1 MKNLDALYEQLVA
14 ADAKGDI
21 QSAKQLQTEMRTLL
35 SEDSSVATTPPQQN
49 VTNVD
54 SLYEQLVEADA
65 KGDIETAKQLQTQ
78 MRSLLFKEP
87 EVTEQPKTTQPPKEV
102 PKIPIN
108 VMGQKFT
115 AEEYAKYSGMPI
127 AAKPG
132 EKAKGAFSG
141 TFGQGIYNLAADA
154 VISYGRTLGNP
165 EEAEQIA
172 NRLREYAANT
182 YTSANK
188 SFREDPLTKIQEL
201 LGNSAPYMIGP
212 VMGAIGSTA
221 LGATGLVAGV
231 APTVV
236 SATQFLGSN
245 LQRQIDANNIDLAD
259 TNLLTAG
266 ATTIPQALLDN
277 IGFRYIPGIKNI
289 FGAAG
294 KKISDETAKQ
304 IFNQSLL
311 TSVGKKVLSSSVAAT
326 KGATVE
332 GITETAQQVF
342 ERLQAGLSI
351 TNKEARD
358 EYLESF
364 IGGYIAGKAIGLPGA
379 LLTKEPSAAAPTTE
393 PPEPTTAEPKTE
405 RLSKQQQIKNILKDL
420 EQEADQVNKAKVAAD
435 SKLKTAQ
442 QKQVVS
448 EAADLES
455 TLPDET
461 GVITPTTLTSW
472 GIRKGSIPF
481 KTLEGV
487 DASTPEG
494 RYLVD
499 KTLEAYTGKLNE
511 QAVNT
516 FTSLLDKKAEAPD
529 AGIDLGTTTISDAVL
544 GGSKYGTPGGTQG
557 RFGPTTDISGGV
569 TGIPET
575 GEKTS
580 DSALEETKPLETIKG
595 PEARAKAPTLAGGER
610 LLTIQELL
618 NDPNPQQR
626 KAARRK
632 FIDLFR
638 RDETNELIK
647 EGAKLER
654 EERAK
659 YAKLKKTQYPV
670 VDQST
675 NLANILS
682 TLRDKPS
689 YLIEDLR
696 NPDVIDAERQELN
709 QHARDYLL
717 AESLRNKY
725 KKRMT
730 PEEVAALEQE
740 GETIARKEKPLS
752 QEDFKDLQDKFL
764 ADNQDKD
771 LYHKVT
777 PIESNEWFKNATLK
791 NEAGLPLK
799 LFHGTTKE
807 VNTLRSSKDG
817 ALGAGIYLTP
827 DPEFAGRYAEQEGGN
842 ILPVYTNIKNPL
854 VIKSEMGKGDPM
866 VQALIQLGISE
877 DKAADIVEK
886 AYETKGY
893 ISKEVQSR
901 AQKQGYDGIV
911 QYKNGQISE
920 VVAFNA
926 AQVKSALEPLES
938 KAMGTPE
945 GQAIVNTTKPAN
957 TFGQAL
963 NIIKKQHFNKLNP
976 VEKILQNLFETLPNV
991 LKGKYKVMGMPKGEY
1006 GKYTS
1011 ILNETIISPKAGTDT
1026 IYHEGTHAATV
1037 WAIRRHVT
1045 TDKNGRPKA
1054 KGNSVVGQQLVDI
1067 FDAAEVAAMQEE
1079 VTFGEA
1085 FKNMEEFVSY
1095 AFNNKNFQRFLAKQ
1109 RSVAPTP
1116 SPMSSLWL
1124 DLMNA
1129 FNKLLGLD
1137 ISDSLMSDIVAL
1149 APELMTG
1156 ERPDNLKDFGQDKP
1170 LYNKDEE
1177 EKELNKLIEKTG
1189 QKRKVK
1195 TPKPT
1200 TVQRFKEAPFKTL
1213 MEQITNFR
1221 KFAFDFEFAI
1231 NKKILDAMK
1240 KSGVNIVELA
1250 KAAIELNLSQVLY
1263 ASETARAFLERG
1275 SISYDPKIF
1284 KFLITESDTS
1294 MKKIKEAIS
1303 DIAKKRNIN
1312 VSTLFEAASTAFIAK
1327 RSRGLNKSNQNSVA
1341 KARALVLQG
1350 KTEAAKKELKNN
1362 FKLVHM
1368 SDAEIAAGFKI
1379 LEKYPELNEVF
1390 DMWNDVRAKVLD
1402 FANTTGLLDKN
1413 TVERFLEAMDYV
1425 PFYRVF
1431 EDANGQI
1438 EVKGRKD
1445 YINGLLDPSKEP
1457 KFEGSYREVNNVFDN
1472 MENWANYIIMKGI
1485 KNNAAAVK
1493 LRYYQ
1498 EYLPDDI
1505 KKITGQKYSGNTNSV
1520 QIHEN
1525 VIVNGEEKNILNR
1538 YEFQGYDAKAMVD
1551 GFTGLEPVTIAGL
1564 KYFSNFSHFLRQS
1577 IVLYPFFSLKQ
1588 IVMDTIAA
1596 VTLSGVNYG
1605 ILIPVQVLKEIAL
1618 TPLGLSKARNRLKAV
1633 IAVGRADPSKEFN
1646 RLDNIAADEAKKYK
1660 TYEAFKK
1667 AVLSPFSALAMAS
1680 DNVIRQAIYAQTMLE
1695 TGNEA
1700 LAVHRAFE
1708 IINFK
1713 RTGSGQV
1720 FNIMRQLVPFT
1731 GASLQ
1736 ALHVS
1741 GATIFGE
1748 GITPGDRVENIKRYL
1763 LNGAQIAIATLMYSI
1778 LMSDDDEYK
1787 KLDPSERDS
1796 FFILPNGYKI
1806 PMRTDYSGLFFKVFT
1821 EHVYQR
1827 WVAESEDN
1835 KKMNKALLAGLI
1847 KATSIPSSMPV
1858 LIKPLIESRLNTN
1871 LYTNRPIVGQ
1881 SQQSIEPE
1889 FQYSPKNTTQLALAL
1904 GEASET
1910 SPLIWDNVLKS
1921 VLGST
1926 SQVLNMFT
1934 ENMIADLRGE
1944 TLPKKSF
1951 KETLMM
1957 FPDIKSFVTQKL
1969 GNRELNDLY
1978 ELKDEVDKH
1987 YNTYKKLEKLAVDAK
2002 GQKEFDDYYTKNQES
2017 INVSRQLNPTDSLLA
2032 QLRTYE
2038 NQIRTDSN
2046 ISPEDKRKELDRL
2059 ETQKRELLN
2068 YPVEREDGSITNYI
2082 QSLRERAGF
2091 NKEKVVGVFGG
2102 EE

>member
-21 QSAKQLQTEMRTLL
+21 QSAKQLQSEMRTLL
-35 SEDSSVATTPPQQN
+35 SEESSLAPTPPQQN
-49 VTNVD
+49 PINVD

-78 MRSLLFKEP
+78 MRSLLSKEP
-87 EVTEQPKTTQPPKEV
+87 EVTEQPKTTLPPKEV
-102 PKIPIN
+102 PKIPID

-115 AEEYAKYSGMPI
+115 SDEYAKYSGMPI
-127 AAKPG
+127 ATKPG

-212 VMGAIGSTA
+212 VMAALGSTA
-221 LGATGLVAGV
+221 LGATGVVAGV

-245 LQRQIDANNIDLAD
+245 LQRQIDANNVDLAD

-266 ATTIPQALLDN
+266 AAAIPQALLDT

-294 KKISDETAKQ
+294 KKISNETAEQ

-311 TSVGKKVLSSSVAAT
+311 ASVGKKVLSSSVAAT

-332 GITETAQQVF
+332 GITEAAQQVF
-342 ERLQAGLSI
+342 ERLQAGLNI
-351 TNKEARD
+351 TDKEARD

-364 IGGYIAGKAIGLPGA
+364 FGGYIAGKAIGLPGA
-379 LLTKEPSAAAPTTE
+379 LLTKEPSAVAPTTE
-393 PPEPTTAEPKTE
+393 EPEPTTAEPKTE

-420 EQEADQVNKAKVAAD
+420 EQEANQVNQAKIAAEA
-435 SKLKTAQ
+435 KLKSAQ

-448 EAADLES
+448 EAAGLET
-455 TLPDET
+455 TLPAET

-544 GGSKYGTPGGTQG
+544 GGQKYGTPGGTQG
-557 RFGPTTDISGGV
+557 RFGLTTDISGGV

-575 GEKTS
+575 REKTS

-632 FIDLFR
+632 FIELFK

-740 GETIARKEKPLS
+740 GETIARKEEPLS
-752 QEDFKDLQDKFL
+752 QDEFTDLQNKYL
-764 ADNQDKD
+764 AQ
-771 LYHKVT
+771 
-777 PIESNEWFKNATLK
+777 
-791 NEAGLPLK
+791 
-799 LFHGTTKE
+799 
-807 VNTLRSSKDG
+807 
-817 ALGAGIYLTP
+817 
-827 DPEFAGRYAEQEGGN
+827 QE
-842 ILPVYTNIKNPL
+842 K
-854 VIKSEMGKGDPM
+854 
-866 VQALIQLGISE
+866 
-877 DKAADIVEK
+877 
-886 AYETKGY
+886 
-893 ISKEVQSR
+893 
-901 AQKQGYDGIV
+901 
-911 QYKNGQISE
+911 
-920 VVAFNA
+920 
-926 AQVKSALEPLES
+926 PLES
-938 KAMGTPE
+938 KTIGTPE

-957 TFGQAL
+957 TLGQAL

-1011 ILNETIISPKAGTDT
+1011 TLNETIISPKAGTDT

-1054 KGNSVVGQQLVDI
+1054 KGNSIVGQQLVDI

-1085 FKNMEEFVSY
+1085 FKNMEEFISY
-1095 AFNNKNFQRFLAKQ
+1095 AFNNKDFQRFLAKQ

-1116 SPMSSLWL
+1116 SPKSSLWL

-1170 LYNKDEE
+1170 LYSKDEE

-1189 QKRKVK
+1189 QKRKDK

-1200 TVQRFKEAPFKTL
+1200 TFQRFKKSPFKTL
-1213 MEQITNFR
+1213 IEQITTIR
-1221 KFAFDFEFAI
+1221 KYTFSFDFAT
-1231 NKKILDAMK
+1231 NKKILDAMDK
-1240 KSGVNIVELA
+1240 AKISQVEISNST
-1250 KAAIELNLSQVLY
+1250 IELNIAQALY
-1263 ASETARAFLERG
+1263 KSETARSFLDRG
-1275 SISYDPKIF
+1275 SINYDPKLF
-1284 KFLITESDTS
+1284 KFVVTDSVSSI
-1294 MKKIKEAIS
+1294 KKLKEAIS
-1303 DIAKKRNIN
+1303 DIAKKRGIN
-1312 VSTLFEAASTAFIAK
+1312 VNTLFEGASTAFIAK
-1327 RSRGLNKSNQNSVA
+1327 RSRGLNESNKNA
-1341 KARALVLQG
+1341 KDKARALFLQG

-1368 SDAEIAAGFKI
+1368 SDAEIDAGFKI

-1390 DMWNDVRAKVLD
+1390 DMWNDVRAKVLN

-1431 EDANGQI
+1431 EDADGQI

-1472 MENWANYIIMKGI
+1472 MENWANYLVMKGI
-1485 KNNAAAVK
+1485 ANKAAAVK
-1493 LRYYQ
+1493 LKYYQ

-1505 KKITGQKYSGNTNSV
+1505 KKITGQKYSANTNSV

-1538 YEFQGYDAKAMVD
+1538 YEFQGYDAKNMVD
-1551 GFTGLEPVTIAGL
+1551 GFTGLEPVTIPGTNVMAA
-1564 KYFSNFSHFLRQS
+1564 YSSFLRQS
-1577 IVLYPFFSLKQ
+1577 IVLYPIFSLKQ
-1588 IVMDTIAA
+1588 IFMDMLSAI
-1596 VTLSGVNYG
+1596 TLSGVNFG
-1605 ILIPVQVLKEIAL
+1605 ILIPLQVLKESAL
-1618 TPLGLSKARNRLKAV
+1618 SPLNLSKARNRLKDV
-1633 IAVGRADPSKEFN
+1633 VAVGRRDPTKEFN
-1646 RLDNIAADEAKKYK
+1646 RIDNVAADEAKKYK

-1667 AVLSPFSALAMAS
+1667 ALLSPFSALAMAS

-1695 TGNEA
+1695 TKDEA
-1700 LAVHRAFE
+1700 LAIHRAFE

-1713 RTGSGQV
+1713 RTGSGKLVNALRQV
-1720 FNIMRQLVPFT
+1720 VPFT
-1731 GASLQ
+1731 GAGLQ
-1736 ALHVS
+1736 ALHVA

-1748 GITPGDRVENIKRYL
+1748 GITPRTRVQNMARFYF
-1763 LNGAQIAIATLMYSI
+1763 NGAQVAIGTLMYCI

-1787 KLDPSERDS
+1787 KLDPSERDG
-1796 FFILPNGYKI
+1796 FFILPNGFKI
-1806 PMRTDYSGLFFKVFT
+1806 PVRTDYPGLLFKVLT
-1821 EHVYQR
+1821 EHTYQR
-1827 WVAESEDN
+1827 WIAQSEDN
-1835 KKMNKALLAGLI
+1835 KKMAKALYEGFI
-1847 KATSIPSSMPV
+1847 KATSFPSVMPAAF
-1858 LIKPLIESRLNTN
+1858 KPYLETKLNTN

-1881 SQQSIEPE
+1881 SQQNIEPE
-1889 FQYSPKNTTQLALAL
+1889 FQFSPKNTSQLALAF
-1904 GEASET
+1904 GET
-1910 SPLIWDNVLKS
+1910 IGVSPLKVDNFFKTF
-1921 VLGST
+1921 LGST
-1926 SQVLNMFT
+1926 SQVITMFT

-1951 KETLMM
+1951 KEKLMM
-1957 FPDIKSFVTQKL
+1957 FPDVKSFMTKEL

-1978 ELKDEVDKH
+1978 ELKDIVDVH
-1987 YNTYKKLEKLAVDAK
+1987 YNTYKNLEKAAVDAK
-2002 GQKEFDDYYTKNQES
+2002 GQKEFDDYYTKNYES
-2017 INVSRQLNPTDSLLA
+2017 IAVSKQLSSTNNLLA
-2032 QLRTYE
+2032 RIRAYE
-2038 NQIRTDSN
+2038 NQIRTDSD
-2046 ISPEDKRKELDRL
+2046 ISPEAKRKELDRL
-2059 ETQKRELLN
+2059 EIQKRELLN

-2091 NKEKVVGVFGG
+2091 ND
-2102 EE
+2102 